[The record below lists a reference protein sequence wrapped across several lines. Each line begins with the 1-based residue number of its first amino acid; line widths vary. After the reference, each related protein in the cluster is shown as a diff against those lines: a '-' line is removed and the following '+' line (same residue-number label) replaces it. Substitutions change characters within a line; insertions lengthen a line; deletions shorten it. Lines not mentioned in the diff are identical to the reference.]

1 MLYILICKM
10 NENDDIE
17 KILRTE
23 LIKSNKTPKL
33 KIDKDYIHL
42 HKLEFGDIV
51 FFRLIKIIKQKKK

>member
-1 MLYILICKM
+1 M